1 MSYADIRSKKVTAS
15 HLIKPGD
22 RKLSTDEVENRI
34 LTVSGVDIIPTKGN
48 NECGVITFTEIKDAF
63 YFAGKVLTEMCREFL
78 NDEDAFEELN
88 AGKVRI
94 RIYRTKSKNGNTYVA
109 FEYVTDT
116 AESTD
121 GFVAADVNDLP
132 FKTE

>member
-48 NECGVITFTEIKDAF
+48 SECGLVTFKEITNAF
-63 YFAGKVLTEMCREFL
+63 YFCGKVLTEMCREFL